1 VPSEWTTPVVTWQ
14 RVQCSDGGVGT
25 FSYVEGVSYTSEYTH
40 EVSTSIA
47 TTIETGFFFAEAS
60 FTFEMSYSY
69 SHMLSY
75 TSDTSVSHTFEC
87 T

>member
-1 VPSEWTTPVVTWQ
+1 MVTWQ
-14 RVQCSDGGVGT
+14 MVQCSDGGAGT

-40 EVSTSIA
+40 SVSASIA
-47 TTIETGFFFAEAS
+47 ATIETGFFFAEAS
-60 FTFEMSYSY
+60 FTVETGYSY